1 MVPPRGE
8 ESAVPGLLETPV
20 SSRFP
25 GAAPPGLTPL
35 PAPRS
40 RGGHMSPGGEV
51 ESAQRAAAG
60 STSASPSPRQRA
72 GLHHG
77 GCRGT
82 ILLRPQPPRLRAYV
96 PPQGPTFR
104 HASLGQRVLLC
115 APRGPRDSLRVR
127 ALALRAWLR
136 LWLAWPSRSLAW

>member
-1 MVPPRGE
+1 M
-8 ESAVPGLLETPV
+8 PGLLETPV

-60 STSASPSPRQRA
+60 STSASQSPRQRA
-72 GLHHG
+72 GL
-77 GCRGT
+77 
-82 ILLRPQPPRLRAYV
+82 QPRRL
-96 PPQGPTFR
+96 
-104 HASLGQRVLLC
+104 
-115 APRGPRDSLRVR
+115 PRDNPAASS
-127 ALALRAWLR
+127 A
-136 LWLAWPSRSLAW
+136 S